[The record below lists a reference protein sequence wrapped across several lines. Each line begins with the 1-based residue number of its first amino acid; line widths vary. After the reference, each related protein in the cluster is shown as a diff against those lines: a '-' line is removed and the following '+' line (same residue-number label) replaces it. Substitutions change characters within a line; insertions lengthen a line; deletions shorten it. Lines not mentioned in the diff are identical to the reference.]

1 MRTPLILLGLFLSIL
16 SYAQSSKTLKGTV
29 YYQETKEAVP
39 FAYVKLEGV
48 SYGTVTDFDG
58 TFSLRIP
65 EKYYDRNLEFSY
77 VGLKNHLLKISTYEA
92 PVKIYMETDVQELY
106 TVVINA
112 KRDLNPKSILRKA
125 LKAIPDN
132 YLNESFNLSG
142 FYREYVKEYSTPVK
156 YADAAFLLDLQ
167 PYTGKEE
174 KKKAFENPVDLTGIT
189 TIGSWSSRSSSMHR
203 WHFHQKVLKGERA
216 QIINSKASE
225 DLNTTRLY
233 ANVQGGPLSALTKD
247 RVKYPA
253 NFVSKFSKYEYELI
267 EVEKDGE
274 GHFLISF
281 KPEMT
286 PEKMEKKKR
295 AFNFEYKLGGTIL
308 IRKEDLAITE
318 IKYSV
323 PAEYKKFICGYR
335 GWSVRHFDFSV
346 ESKYAKKGDK
356 YVLDYLKHADE
367 FIVEDTAA
375 NRRVPYAAI
384 SEFFAHEV
392 TIEGKATVAKENNF
406 SNSDYTFLFDY
417 PEGYDSVFW
426 ADYERAHPEARIPE
440 DIYTS
445 MSAKTLLEKQFANK
459 LVRDT
464 TLAPPIATKEPNSIQ
479 LHGQTLVD
487 DYAWL
492 KDTKNPLG
500 NMEIMQHLSDENAY
514 TENYFKPLKPLQR
527 DLLKEVKSYVQDNFV
542 SLPRIEGGYKYY
554 YVYKENEEYPVYY
567 RKPVKSEKEQEPELM
582 FDVNKLAEDHAYYNL
597 GGLRLSPNNKIVAYS
612 ENKTA
617 NDRWEL
623 KFKSLETGKTLYH
636 SIDYVGGMIW
646 LSDSTIAF
654 TKLDQQTF
662 QSSKVFK
669 YSLKT
674 GETNLIYE
682 EKDKRFSVGVAKSR
696 SKEYA
701 FISTASSDENELQ
714 ILDLKNPDASW
725 SMMVPRRK
733 DHNYSVSHFEDKFYI
748 LTNHKAI
755 NGRLMIADTSDFREK
770 SWREEIA
777 HNPEIELISV
787 LPFKKWMV
795 YQERHGLDYKVRVV
809 KIADGKEHYIK
820 QGDNMAVSL
829 GINNDFDTD
838 TLRISKATY
847 NRPFVIYDYDMERK
861 KSKRLKTMGNFSPM
875 YFATVKTVYA
885 EAKDGTKIPITLI
898 YNKGM
903 QKRFEKEGKKPY
915 LYITGYGS
923 YGSSNTPGY
932 NPNIA
937 PLLQKGFVYAIAH
950 VRGGGDL
957 GDKWYK
963 DGKLLKKK
971 NTFTDFIDCT
981 EYLISEGYGE
991 KGKVIAQGG
1000 SAGGLL
1006 MGAVANMR
1014 PDLYKLMILD
1024 VPFVDVINT
1033 MLDDKLPLT
1042 SLEYDEWGNP
1052 NEKRSFKYIK
1062 SYSPY
1067 DNVEAKEYPNML
1079 FLTAIN
1085 DSRVGYWEPAKMV
1098 AKLRDLKTDD
1108 NEVFLRT
1115 DFSAGHGG
1123 ASGRYASLAQTA
1135 FKYALIL
1142 EMVSE

>member
-1 MRTPLILLGLFLSIL
+1 MRIPLILFGLLLSVL
-16 SYAQSSKTLKGTV
+16 SYSQSSKTVTGTV
-29 YYQETKEAVP
+29 YYQETKEPVP
-39 FAYVKLEGV
+39 FGYVKLEGI

-77 VGLKNHLLKISTYEA
+77 VGLKDYSFKISTYDA

-112 KRDLNPKSILRKA
+112 KRDMNPKSILKKA
-125 LKAIPDN
+125 LKAIPEN
-132 YLNESFNLSG
+132 YVNEPFNLSG
-142 FYREYVKEYSTPVK
+142 FYREYVKENSTPVK
-156 YADAAFLLDLQ
+156 YADAAFLLDLA

-203 WHFHQKVLKGERA
+203 WHFHQKVLKGEKA
-216 QIINSKASE
+216 QITNSKASE

-247 RVKYPA
+247 RIKYPA
-253 NFVSKFSKYEYELI
+253 NFVSKFSKYDYELL
-267 EVEKDGE
+267 EVEKNGE
-274 GHFLISF
+274 GYFLVSF

-286 PEKMEKKKR
+286 AERMEKKKR
-295 AFNFEYKLGGTIL
+295 AFNYEYKLGGTIL

-323 PAEYKKFICGYR
+323 PPEYKKFICGYR

-346 ESKYAKKGDK
+346 ESRYEKQGDK
-356 YVLDYLKHADE
+356 YVLDYMKHADE

-384 SEFFAHEV
+384 SEFFTHDITV
-392 TIEGKATVAKENNF
+392 QRKLDVAKDDNF

-417 PEGYDSVFW
+417 PEGYDSTFW
-426 ADYERAHPEARIPE
+426 KNYELEYPSSRIPE
-440 DIYTS
+440 DIYAS
-445 MSAKTLLEKQFANK
+445 MSAKTPLEKQFANK

-464 TLAPPIATKEPNSIQ
+464 TMVPPVATKEPNSFQ
-479 LHGQTLVD
+479 LHGQRLED
-487 DYAWL
+487 SYAWL

-500 NMEIMQHLSDENAY
+500 NMEVMQYLSDENAY

-527 DLLKEVKSYVQDNFV
+527 EIFKEVKSYVQDYFQ
-542 SLPRIEGGYKYY
+542 SLPTIEGGYKYY
-554 YVYKENEEYPVYY
+554 YVYKENDEHPVYY
-567 RKPVKSEKEQEPELM
+567 RKQLKEGKKAELM

-623 KFKSLETGKTLYH
+623 KFKNLETGKTLYH

-682 EKDKRFSVGVAKSR
+682 EQDKRFSVGISRSR
-696 SKEYA
+696 SKEFA
-701 FISTASSDENELQ
+701 FIRASSSDENELQ
-714 ILDLKNPDASW
+714 VLNLKTPDAPW
-725 SMMVPRRK
+725 RMMVPRRK
-733 DHNYSVSHFEDKFYI
+733 NHKYSVSHFEDKFYI
-748 LTNHKAI
+748 LTNHKAT
-755 NGRLMIADTSDFREK
+755 NSKLMIADTADFNEK
-770 SWREEIA
+770 NWKEEIA
-777 HNPEIELISV
+777 HNPEVELISV
-787 LPFKKWMV
+787 LPFKNWMV
-795 YQERHGLDYKVRVV
+795 YQERHGLEYKVRVV
-809 KIADGKEHYIK
+809 KVADGKEHYIK
-820 QGDNMAVSL
+820 QDKNMAVSL
-829 GINNDFDTD
+829 GINKDFDTD

-847 NRPFVIYDYDMERK
+847 NRPLVIYDYDMEKK
-861 KSKRLKTMGNFSPM
+861 KSNRLKSIGKFSPM
-875 YFATVKTVYA
+875 YFAKVETVYA
-885 EAKDGTKIPITLI
+885 EAKDGTKIPITLM
-898 YNKGM
+898 YNKAI
-903 QKRFEKEGKKPY
+903 QKRYEKEGKKPY

-957 GDKWYK
+957 GDEWYK
-963 DGKLLKKK
+963 DGKLLNKK
-971 NTFTDFIDCT
+971 NSFTDFIDCT

-991 KGKVIAQGG
+991 TGKVVAQGG

-1014 PDLYKLMILD
+1014 PDLYKLVILD

-1052 NEKRSFKYIK
+1052 NEKKSFKYIK

-1067 DNVEAKEYPNML
+1067 DNVESKDYPNML

-1098 AKLRDLKTDD
+1098 AKLRDMKTDK